1 MEIGELEIALFL
13 YGGNMENIKR
23 PKQVSRA
30 EKQVLSDKNAQ
41 QNTQEQFETIYDY
54 LDALKDMIDIPE
66 EPEEEPEEPQAEPF
80 SYKDLVVSQHALSV
94 SGLTSG
100 NAKNFNTTVTKE
112 GYYPLSI
119 ASTTCVNHSTAGFTI
134 NPIRISTREEGQ
146 AVVYSWA
153 RNDASAK
160 NACTGYI
167 DILWVKIK

>member
-1 MEIGELEIALFL
+1 
-13 YGGNMENIKR
+13 MENIKR

-66 EPEEEPEEPQAEPF
+66 EPEGEPEEPQAEPF
-80 SYKDLVVSQHALSV
+80 TYKDLVVSQHALSV
-94 SGLTSG
+94 FDLSHQAS
-100 NAKNFNTTVTKE
+100 KYFNTTISKE

-119 ASTTCVNHSTAGFTI
+119 ASTTCVNYTEAGFTI
-134 NPIRISTREEGQ
+134 NPIRISTREEGK
-146 AVVYSWA
+146 AVVYSWGK
-153 RNDASAK
+153 NDASAK